1 MSKKLTPEAVE
12 KAAKQIGIDDEH
24 RRALLE
30 MLADM
35 TADSDE
41 EEKAPPVKKQWCF
54 VLADPTGRFTA
65 EFFESTGIGAL
76 TGWVV
81 QIPEDASPH
90 TAPARLRDCA
100 HHFNSTKRGRVMPV
114 QTIGEACENV
124 TAKITK
130 EHGVWI
136 KTKTPIF
143 AIPAANELP
152 ETPSVLGDD
161 RGSPRVDNMSLT
173 ITSAKSRTVIDATGI
188 HSTKTTEAKQ

>member
-35 TADSDE
+35 TADADE

-54 VLADPTGRFTA
+54 VLADATGKFSA
-65 EFFESTGIGAL
+65 MLSTEAM

-81 QIPEDASPH
+81 QIPEEASPMS
-90 TAPARLRDCA
+90 APSRIKDAA
-100 HHFNSTKRGRVMPV
+100 HHFNSTKKGRLLPV

-124 TAKITK
+124 PAKISK
-130 EHGVWI
+130 EHGLWI
-136 KTKTPIF
+136 KTKATIY

-152 ETPSVLGDD
+152 DTPSVLGDD
-161 RGSPRVDNMSLT
+161 RGSYGA
-173 ITSAKSRTVIDATGI
+173 AK
-188 HSTKTTEAKQ
+188 

>member
-12 KAAKQIGIDDEH
+12 KAAKSIGIDDDH

-35 TADSDE
+35 TAPDAE
-41 EEKAPPVKKQWCF
+41 EEKAPPVKKQFVF
-54 VLADPTGRFTA
+54 VLADGSGRFAALMAT
-65 EFFESTGIGAL
+65 EAL

-81 QIPEDASPH
+81 QIPEDAS
-90 TAPARLRDCA
+90 AMSAAGRIKDSA

-124 TAKITK
+124 PAKITK

-136 KTKTPIF
+136 KTKAPIY
-143 AIPAANELP
+143 AIPTLNELP

-161 RGSPRVDNMSLT
+161 RGGH
-173 ITSAKSRTVIDATGI
+173 A
-188 HSTKTTEAKQ
+188 

>member
-1 MSKKLTPEAVE
+1 MSKKLTIAAVE
-12 KAAKQIGIDDEH
+12 QAAKNTGISDEA
-24 RRALLE
+24 RAKLVE
-30 MLADM
+30 ILADM
-35 TADSDE
+35 TAE
-41 EEKAPPVKKQWCF
+41 EEGEEKAPPVKKQWCF

-65 EFFESTGIGAL
+65 EFFEASGIGAL

-100 HHFNSTKRGRVMPV
+100 HHFNSTKRGRMCPV
-114 QTIGEACENV
+114 QTLGEAVENV

-130 EHGVWI
+130 QYGVWI

-152 ETPSVLGDD
+152 DTPSVLGDD
-161 RGSPRVDNMSLT
+161 RGSPRIDNMSVT
-173 ITSAKSRTVIDATGI
+173 ITSGQSRTVIDATGI
-188 HSTKTTEAKQ
+188 HSTKTTEEKQ